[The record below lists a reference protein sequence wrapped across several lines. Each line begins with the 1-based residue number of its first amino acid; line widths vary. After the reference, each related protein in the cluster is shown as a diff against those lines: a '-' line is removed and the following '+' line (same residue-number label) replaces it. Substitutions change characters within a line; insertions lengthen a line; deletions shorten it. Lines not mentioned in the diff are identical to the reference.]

1 MEKSMTLKA
10 PLHPEHMI
18 PNSMEVYIWAR
29 WGWDL
34 MQLGFYKDQ
43 DMQGAGES
51 VEDVYSN
58 GTLKKTKDGN
68 KITLSITA
76 HELTTEKIA
85 ILQSGLV
92 ELMPWTVTSEVEKF
106 APWDWSYD
114 RDILLKFS
122 NGDETAVTP
131 TSVTAL
137 IDGTET
143 ALTEN
148 TDYTVKVNMFGA
160 TSITML
166 TGETGGKLDE
176 NSPYNT
182 RITVTYSTT
191 SDSTQVMDHKAN
203 AIAKPFVM
211 VLINEFDYNGEKKF
225 IKTFLDNCQASKA
238 TLKQI
243 ADSDNTTVGLPLE
256 ITGFVVKQDF
266 KGFSQSTSNSSNT
279 PDPEEPT
286 EPSNP

>member
-1 MEKSMTLKA
+1 MTLKA

-18 PNSMEVYIWAR
+18 PNSMEVYIGKR
-29 WGWDL
+29 RGGEL

-43 DMQGAGES
+43 EMAWAGES

-58 GTLKKTKDGN
+58 GTIKKTKDWN
-68 KITLSITA
+68 KITLNITA
-76 HELTTEKIA
+76 HELTTEKIE

-92 ELMPWTVTSEVEKF
+92 ELMSGTVVSEVEKF
-106 APWDWSYD
+106 APGEWSYD

-122 NGDETAVTP
+122 NGDESAVTP

-143 ALTEN
+143 ALVEDV
-148 TDYTVKVNMFGA
+148 DYTVKVNMFGA
-160 TSITML
+160 TSLTML
-166 TGETGGKLDE
+166 TWETGGKLDE
-176 NSPYNT
+176 NAPYT
-182 RITVTYSTT
+182 SRITVTYSTT
-191 SDSTQVMDHKAN
+191 SDSTQVMDHKSN

-211 VLINEFDYNGEKKF
+211 VLVNEFEYNGEKKY

-238 TLKQI
+238 TLQQI

-256 ITGFVVKQDF
+256 ITGFVVKQDW
-266 KGFSQSTSNSSNT
+266 KGFSKSQSNSSNE
-279 PDPEEPT
+279 PADPAEPAD
-286 EPSNP
+286 PSNP